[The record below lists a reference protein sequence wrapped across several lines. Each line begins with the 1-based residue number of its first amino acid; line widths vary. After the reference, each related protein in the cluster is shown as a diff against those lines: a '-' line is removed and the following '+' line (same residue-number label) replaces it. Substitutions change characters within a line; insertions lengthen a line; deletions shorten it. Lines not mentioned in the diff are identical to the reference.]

1 MPTVSPY
8 DALIKY
14 GIIGLLIIGIIVY
27 IKVLQ
32 TEIKSRDA
40 DIVTLTANA
49 KIAVDAN
56 LSNMLVI
63 TELRNDM
70 AYGKDLIEK
79 LRDKRTINV
88 KNSDKLVQIVREST
102 DNTPPAQ
109 ILVSTVKKIISERLE
124 E

>member
-56 LSNMLVI
+56 LSNMQVI

>member
-49 KIAVDAN
+49 KIVVDAN
-56 LSNMLVI
+56 LSNMQVI

>member
-49 KIAVDAN
+49 KIVVDAN
-56 LSNMLVI
+56 LSNMQVI
-63 TELRNDM
+63 TGLRNDM

>member
-56 LSNMLVI
+56 LSNMQVI

-109 ILVSTVKKIISERLE
+109 ILVSTVQKIISERLE

>member
-56 LSNMLVI
+56 LSNMQVI
-63 TELRNDM
+63 TGLRNDM